1 MFPRRQRT
9 KGTLPRLGLSG
20 GHAARRAWQGS
31 SACRARARVPAV
43 GAGCVRACV
52 RDAPPAG
59 RTSALP
65 CVGRAGARGR
75 EAGSCCVRRALAALI
90 APSPAAGAACVCAGK
105 EAANTLARSL
115 SLSLFLSLLA
125 SCPRALPA
133 CVQTETARHGS
144 TGPTQPERA
153 AHTLWPVARMA
164 EPRAARGA
172 WWGRRRED
180 ETAVRGTCMLLD
192 HKLSSSMT
200 SNNARLGPARCPV
213 LALCCASARSLAGSG
228 GLPACLPRLSV
239 MSPSSVRL
247 AGWRAH
253 HQVRAL
259 FW

>member
-1 MFPRRQRT
+1 MPVPAPAPLAPSLAPSLARATLMGRGAVSASGTCSQGGRERRGPCPALVSAA
-9 KGTLPRLGLSG
+9 GTLL
-20 GHAARRAWQGS
+20 AAHGRAPLPVV
-31 SACRARARVPAV
+31 RARAYQQSGP
-43 GAGCVRACV
+43 GACVRACV

-172 WWGRRRED
+172 WWS
-180 ETAVRGTCMLLD
+180 T
-192 HKLSSSMT
+192 
-200 SNNARLGPARCPV
+200 P
-213 LALCCASARSLAGSG
+213 
-228 GLPACLPRLSV
+228 
-239 MSPSSVRL
+239 
-247 AGWRAH
+247 
-253 HQVRAL
+253 
-259 FW
+259 